1 MVEKIER
8 IVGRNPVREILRAG
22 TRLVKKIIIAQSA
35 KGEPVK
41 EIINLAQG
49 RGLIVEYVAREN
61 LTREAGSANHQGV
74 MALVSPYSYWEMEEL
89 LARIDQ
95 KKEIFLLIF
104 DQIEDPQNLGS
115 LLRTAEAVGV
125 QGVIIPQRRA
135 VGITAA
141 VVKASAGISEY
152 IPVVRVVNLARTID
166 ILKER
171 GIWIIGCDAN
181 ASREIYQLDLRI
193 SLALVIGSEGRGIRA
208 LVKKKCDFLARL
220 PMKGKVSSLNAAIA
234 GAVAMYE
241 VLRQRE
247 CSAVV
252 RSVSPHVS

>member
-1 MVEKIER
+1 MAER
-8 IVGRNPVREILRAG
+8 IVGRNPVREILR
-22 TRLVKKIIIAQSA
+22 TRSRVVEKIIIAQGA
-35 KGEPVK
+35 KGEPIE
-41 EIINLAQG
+41 EIVTLAQEQ
-49 RGLIVEYVAREN
+49 GLVIEYVAREN
-61 LTREAGSANHQGV
+61 LTRDTSSVHHQGV
-74 MALVSPYSYWEMEEL
+74 MALVSPYSYWEMGEL
-89 LARIDQ
+89 LARLDQ
-95 KKEIFLLIF
+95 EKEIFLLVL

-115 LLRTAEAVGV
+115 LLRTAGAVGV

-166 ILKER
+166 VLKER
-171 GIWIIGCDAN
+171 GIWIVGCDATV
-181 ASREIYQLDLRI
+181 SREIYQLDLRI
-193 SLALVIGSEGRGIRA
+193 PLALVIGSEGRGIQA
-208 LVKKKCDFLARL
+208 LVKKKCDFLVRL

-247 CSAVV
+247 CSEAV
-252 RSVSPHVS
+252 RAVSSHSA